1 LPKANAMNAMC
12 FDLKKLLK
20 LKADMFEHELERFWN
35 KYDPVIGCF
44 LESILTKSMHKAD
57 ADYDDVTQEVK
68 ICLFNALKEKKY
80 NPEKSNFK
88 SFASML
94 LSKKRVDF
102 IRKKV
107 RNQNKLNKLF
117 NSSKIRNGDEF
128 SLQENTIFFNDYQEK
143 WSILRNQL
151 PESTKLILAE
161 IGQYPPKEIMGNHR
175 LTDVQYCRLIK
186 SVRTIIEE
194 TIFSR
199 SKF

>member
-1 LPKANAMNAMC
+1 MNIMD
-12 FDLKKLLK
+12 FDLVELFKSNT
-20 LKADMFEHELERFWN
+20 DSFELDLERFWN
-35 KYDPVIGCF
+35 KYDPMIGCF

-68 ICLFNALKEKKY
+68 ICLFNAPKEKKY

-88 SFASML
+88 SLASML
-94 LSKKRVDF
+94 LSKKRIDY

-107 RNQNKLNKLF
+107 RNQKKPNKLIK
-117 NSSKIRNGDEF
+117 SSKTRNGDEF
-128 SLQENTIFFNDYQEK
+128 SMQENEIFFTDYQEK

>member
-1 LPKANAMNAMC
+1 MNIMD
-12 FDLKKLLK
+12 FDLVELFKSNT
-20 LKADMFEHELERFWN
+20 DSFELDLERFWN
-35 KYDPVIGCF
+35 KYDPMIGCF

-57 ADYDDVTQEVK
+57 ADYDDVIQEVK

-94 LSKKRVDF
+94 LSRKRVDF

-117 NSSKIRNGDEF
+117 NSSKTRNGDEF
-128 SLQENTIFFNDYQEK
+128 SVQENAMFNEYLDK
-143 WSILRNQL
+143 WQILRNQL
-151 PESTKLILAE
+151 PESTKVILAE
-161 IGQYPPKEIMGNHR
+161 IGQYSPKDIMRNHR
-175 LTDVQYCRLIK
+175 LTAVQYCRLLK

-194 TIFSR
+194 TIFSH

>member
-1 LPKANAMNAMC
+1 MNAIY
-12 FDLKKLLK
+12 FDLDKLLK
-20 LKADMFEHELERFWN
+20 LKTDWFEHELERFWN
-35 KYDPVIGCF
+35 KYDPMIGCF

-94 LSKKRVDF
+94 LSRKRVDF

-117 NSSKIRNGDEF
+117 NSSKTRNGDEF
-128 SLQENTIFFNDYQEK
+128 SVQENAMFNEYLDK
-143 WSILRNQL
+143 WQILRNQL
-151 PESTKLILAE
+151 PESTKVILAE
-161 IGQYPPKEIMGNHR
+161 IGQYSPKDIMRNHR
-175 LTDVQYCRLIK
+175 LTDVQYCRLLK

-194 TIFSR
+194 TIFSH

>member
-1 LPKANAMNAMC
+1 
-12 FDLKKLLK
+12 
-20 LKADMFEHELERFWN
+20 
-35 KYDPVIGCF
+35 
-44 LESILTKSMHKAD
+44 
-57 ADYDDVTQEVK
+57 
-68 ICLFNALKEKKY
+68 
-80 NPEKSNFK
+80 
-88 SFASML
+88 ML
-94 LSKKRVDF
+94 LSRKRVDF

-117 NSSKIRNGDEF
+117 NSSKTRNGDEF
-128 SLQENTIFFNDYQEK
+128 SVQENAIFFNDYQEK

>member
-1 LPKANAMNAMC
+1 MD
-12 FDLKKLLK
+12 FDLVELFKSNT
-20 LKADMFEHELERFWN
+20 DSFELDLERFWN
-35 KYDPVIGCF
+35 KYDPMIGCF

-68 ICLFNALKEKKY
+68 ICLFNALKEKRY

-94 LSKKRVDF
+94 LSRKRVDF
-102 IRKKV
+102 ILKKV

-117 NSSKIRNGDEF
+117 NSSKTRNGDEF
-128 SLQENTIFFNDYQEK
+128 SVQENAMFNEYLDK
-143 WSILRNQL
+143 WQILRNQL
-151 PESTKLILAE
+151 PESTKVILAE
-161 IGQYPPKEIMGNHR
+161 IGQYPPKETMGNHR
-175 LTDVQYCRLIK
+175 LTNVQYCRLLK

>member
-1 LPKANAMNAMC
+1 MNIMD
-12 FDLKKLLK
+12 FDLVELFKSNT
-20 LKADMFEHELERFWN
+20 DSFELDLERFWN
-35 KYDPVIGCF
+35 KYDPMIGCF

-68 ICLFNALKEKKY
+68 ICLFNALKEKRY

-94 LSKKRVDF
+94 LSRKRVDF

-117 NSSKIRNGDEF
+117 NSSKTRNGDEF
-128 SLQENTIFFNDYQEK
+128 SVQENAMFNEYLDK
-143 WSILRNQL
+143 WQILRNQL

>member
-1 LPKANAMNAMC
+1 MNTD
-12 FDLKKLLK
+12 FDWEQLLK
-20 LKADMFEHELERFWN
+20 TDRPEDVLQRFWN
-35 KYDPVIGCF
+35 KYDSKIGCF

-88 SFASML
+88 SLASML
-94 LSKKRVDF
+94 LSKKRIDF

-107 RNQNKLNKLF
+107 RNQNNPNKLIK
-117 NSSKIRNGDEF
+117 SSKTRNGDEF
-128 SLQENTIFFNDYQEK
+128 SMQENEIFFTDYQEK

-151 PESTKLILAE
+151 PESTKLILLE
-161 IGQYPPKEIMGNHR
+161 IGQYPPKETMGNHR
-175 LTDVQYCRLIK
+175 LTNVQYCRLLK
-186 SVRTIIEE
+186 SARTIIEE
-194 TIFSR
+194 TIFFP

>member
-1 LPKANAMNAMC
+1 MNIMD
-12 FDLKKLLK
+12 FDLVELFKSNT
-20 LKADMFEHELERFWN
+20 DSFELDLERFWN
-35 KYDPVIGCF
+35 KYDPMIGCF

-68 ICLFNALKEKKY
+68 ICLFNALKEKRY

-94 LSKKRVDF
+94 LSRKRVDF

-117 NSSKIRNGDEF
+117 NSSKTRNGDEF
-128 SLQENTIFFNDYQEK
+128 SVQENAIFFNDYQEK

-161 IGQYPPKEIMGNHR
+161 IGQYSPKDIMRNHR
-175 LTDVQYCRLIK
+175 LTDVQYCRLLK

-194 TIFSR
+194 TIFSH